1 MVQLQAYRYKHD
13 FGSASLLTLG
23 ISHHVPA
30 DVADQPLLTFE
41 LLISLRLSLTSTVAD
56 CNMLLHMYIPTAH
69 LSCSML
75 HSAVTSHNRMHQ
87 ASNSSST

>member
-41 LLISLRLSLTSTVAD
+41 LLISLD
-56 CNMLLHMYIPTAH
+56 FH
-69 LSCSML
+69 
-75 HSAVTSHNRMHQ
+75 
-87 ASNSSST
+87 